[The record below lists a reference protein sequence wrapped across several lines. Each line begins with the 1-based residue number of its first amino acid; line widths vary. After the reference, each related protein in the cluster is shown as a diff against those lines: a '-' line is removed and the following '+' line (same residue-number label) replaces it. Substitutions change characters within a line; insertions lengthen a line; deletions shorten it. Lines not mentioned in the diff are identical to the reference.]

1 MLDGKLKACF
11 FVASLLLAT
20 AAASGQEVVHALTGT
35 VASID
40 ATAKTISMYTDN
52 RSAGLFKDLTNA
64 KANIVFDK
72 TLRALVTPADEF
84 KKQGAYGIVFYFGQG
99 DTRTAVALRS
109 FGQGPFTSAEGIVAK
124 SEAGDHSFS
133 VTDDSGAVTTFKI
146 ASDTVAETMLGA
158 VAGFKSQPHKG
169 DKVHVTA
176 KTVNG
181 VAMALFINTLV
192 AN

>member
-11 FVASLLLAT
+11 SVAFLLFAT
-20 AAASGQEVVHALTGT
+20 VAASGQEVVHALTGT
-35 VASID
+35 VASSD
-40 ATAKTISMYTDN
+40 ATAKTITIFTDN
-52 RSAGLFKDLTNA
+52 RSAGLFNDLTNA
-64 KANIVFDK
+64 KANIAFDK

-84 KKQGAYGIVFYFGQG
+84 KKPGTYGIVFYFGRG
-99 DTRTAVALRS
+99 DTRSAVALRS
-109 FGQGPFTSAEGIVAK
+109 FGQGPFTSAEGIVTK

-133 VTDDSGAVTTFKI
+133 VADESGTVTSFKI
-146 ASDTVAETMLGA
+146 APDSVTETMMGA

-176 KTVNG
+176 KAING
-181 VAMALFINTLV
+181 VVTALFVNTLI